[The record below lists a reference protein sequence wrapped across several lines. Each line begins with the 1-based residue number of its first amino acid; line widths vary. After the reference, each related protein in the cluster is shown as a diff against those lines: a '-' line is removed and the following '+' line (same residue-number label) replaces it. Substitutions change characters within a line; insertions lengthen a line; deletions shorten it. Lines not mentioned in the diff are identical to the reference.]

1 MALAVV
7 DRVLLSG
14 NEAVARGA
22 YEAGVAV
29 AAGYPGTPST
39 EVIEALARY
48 ECVAARWSANEKVA
62 LDVAAG
68 ASLGGARAIATMKH
82 VGLNVAADTF
92 MTLAYTG
99 VGGGLVVVSA
109 DDPGMHSSQNE
120 QDNRFYARFAGVP
133 LLEPG
138 DSQEAKDYTRLAFE
152 ISEEFDTPVLLR
164 YTTRTAHTR
173 GMVELGDAVRRA
185 APAFRRDP
193 GKYVMLPGNARA
205 RRPVLLTRLER
216 LTSYAERSAV
226 TETHERGSEVAVV
239 TSGICYQ
246 YVREVLPE
254 ASVLK
259 LGITH
264 PLPVKRIRAF
274 TGGRRTLVVEESEPF
289 LEEALRGAGV
299 EVCGKEFFPRCGEM
313 TPDAVREG
321 FVRAG
326 ILDRG
331 MRDAPGR
338 THRPP
343 RPAPVAAAPARP
355 PVLCPGCPHATP
367 FMALRQA
374 GAVIAGDIGC
384 YTLAALPPLEAMDTC
399 VAMGSS
405 IGMAAG
411 LAASEGTT
419 RPVVATIGDSTFLH
433 SGIPALIEI
442 CYTRT
447 DLTVVILNNGTTAMT
462 GGQHHAATGA
472 ALDGAQAPAVDLVAL
487 CRALGVEHVQVVDP
501 YDVGAVHTAVRRAIE
516 FPGPAVVITNRPCVE
531 APAKV
536 RDRPFEVIPDAC
548 IGCQLCMNIGCPS
561 ITWHGGWYDGR
572 RVVAIDTSACTGCT
586 VCAQMCPT
594 DAIIPMAGWRAR
606 PRV

>member
-7 DRVLLSG
+7 DRVLLAG

-29 AAGYPGTPST
+29 ATGYPGTPST
-39 EVIEALARY
+39 EVIEALAGY
-48 ECVAARWSANEKVA
+48 PGLDVRWSVNEKVA

-99 VGGGLVVVSA
+99 VGAGLVVVSA

-120 QDNRFYARFAGVP
+120 QDNRTYAKFASVP
-133 LLEPG
+133 LLEPS
-138 DSQEAKDYTRLAFE
+138 DSQEAKDYARLAFD

-173 GMVELGDAVRRA
+173 SLVDLGEAVQRP
-185 APAFRRDP
+185 APRFRRDP
-193 GKYVMLPGNARA
+193 GKYVMLPANARA
-205 RRPVLLTRLER
+205 RRPVVLARLER
-216 LTSYAERSAV
+216 LAGYAERSAL
-226 TETHERGSEVAVV
+226 THLQERGSEVAVV

-246 YVREVLPE
+246 YVREVLPG

-259 LGITH
+259 LGITN
-264 PLPVKRIRAF
+264 PLPIKRIRAF
-274 TGGRRTLVVEESEPF
+274 TAARRTLVVEESEPF
-289 LEEALRGAGV
+289 LEEALRAAGIAV
-299 EVCGKEFFPRCGEM
+299 QGKEFFPRLGEM
-313 TPDAVREG
+313 TPDAVRAG
-321 FVRAG
+321 FVKAG
-326 ILDRG
+326 VLDRG
-331 MRDAPGR
+331 QLDATEWADR
-338 THRPP
+338 LAS
-343 RPAPVAAAPARP
+343 PAPLPAAPARP

-367 FMALRQA
+367 FVALRQA

-399 VAMGSS
+399 VAMGCS

-419 RPVVATIGDSTFLH
+419 RPVVAAIGDSTFLH
-433 SGIPALIEI
+433 SGIPALIEV
-442 CYTRT
+442 CYSRT
-447 DLTVVILNNGTTAMT
+447 DLTVVILDNGTTAMT
-462 GGQHHAATGA
+462 GGQHHPATGA
-472 ALDGAQAPAVDLVAL
+472 TLHGAEAPAVDLAAL
-487 CRALGVEHVQVVDP
+487 CRAVGVEHVQVVDP
-501 YDVGAVHTAVRRAIE
+501 YDVGAVHAALRRAIE

-536 RDRPFEVIPDAC
+536 RDRPFEVVPQAC

-561 ITWHGGWYDGR
+561 ITWHDGWYDGR
-572 RVVAIDTSACTGCT
+572 RVVGIDTSTCTGCT

-606 PRV
+606 PRG